1 MRKSTIR
8 TLAASTAAIALAIA
22 APALAQSKA
31 DTLRAGVNASNT
43 FLGNPFMARG
53 VPIIYFNNATYDTL
67 TIIGPQGDVR
77 PLLAESW
84 KVVDHNTWQF
94 KLKNGAVFTN
104 GKPNDAANFAKV
116 ISFLQ
121 SDSGKSM
128 QMGRVLMEV
137 ATAKDIGNNTV
148 EIKTKTPQPLLH
160 SGALADVFVIE
171 ADALASMGM
180 QEYSAKPV
188 TSGPWRVVSYSPE
201 QLVGTAFDKA
211 LRPAKIKNLD
221 LRSMPEAVTRVQ
233 ALSSDQMDFVST
245 LTPEDVKTLK
255 AAGHG
260 TEMTPAPQTMTV
272 AFYEQKPGFNPFK
285 DRRVRMAAN
294 MAFDRKAITEG
305 LMSGLTQPAHQ
316 AATPRTKGYIA
327 DIKPYPFDPEG
338 AKKLLAEAGYPNGFD
353 TAMQVTVGSLPYDKE
368 IYTLVGDALT
378 KIGIRTK
385 VIPIQLSE
393 LTALLFKQSGKE
405 FEGHMF
411 GFSAFV
417 DPDLDA
423 VRPFMQHGCNFK
435 PAWVCIESLEK
446 LTQAA
451 NSEFDETKR
460 LALLKQLVQLGHDE
474 AAMIN
479 IQHGIDIYGI
489 NKRLV
494 GYTNWNRRIMMEN
507 FEIKG

>member
-1 MRKSTIR
+1 
-8 TLAASTAAIALAIA
+8 
-22 APALAQSKA
+22 
-31 DTLRAGVNASNT
+31 
-43 FLGNPFMARG
+43 
-53 VPIIYFNNATYDTL
+53 
-67 TIIGPQGDVR
+67 
-77 PLLAESW
+77 
-84 KVVDHNTWQF
+84 
-94 KLKNGAVFTN
+94 
-104 GKPNDAANFAKV
+104 
-116 ISFLQ
+116 
-121 SDSGKSM
+121 
-128 QMGRVLMEV
+128 
-137 ATAKDIGNNTV
+137 
-148 EIKTKTPQPLLH
+148 
-160 SGALADVFVIE
+160 
-171 ADALASMGM
+171 
-180 QEYSAKPV
+180 
-188 TSGPWRVVSYSPE
+188 
-201 QLVGTAFDKA
+201 
-211 LRPAKIKNLD
+211 
-221 LRSMPEAVTRVQ
+221 
-233 ALSSDQMDFVST
+233 
-245 LTPEDVKTLK
+245 
-255 AAGHG
+255 
-260 TEMTPAPQTMTV
+260 
-272 AFYEQKPGFNPFK
+272 
-285 DRRVRMAAN
+285 
-294 MAFDRKAITEG
+294 
-305 LMSGLTQPAHQ
+305 MSGLTQPAHQ
-316 AATPRTKGYIA
+316 AATPRTKGHIA
-327 DIKPYPFDPEG
+327 DIKPYPYDPEG

-417 DPDLDA
+417 DPDLNA
-423 VRPFMQHGCNFK
+423 VRPFMQHGCNYK

-507 FEIKG
+507 FELKN